1 MPSRTFRRPANEE
14 VAQTPKGP
22 AHAGPFFGRMP
33 SMEDIDVAAA
43 ISYNRIKGK
52 RLWAQEDL
60 PFPLSLKMMGEF
72 FLSPDS
78 QTFAMVV
85 AMFQY
90 SHAVKADGKLG
101 PATYALMTSITPAVP
116 ESPESHDFA
125 STVAA
130 AVEDAFKPA
139 RTGVSNCL
147 VIAGETVK
155 ISDELI
161 AAGITASNYIDDGEK
176 QFKNYRTRDSVSV
189 FVLHE
194 SVTMSTA
201 QTNRIL
207 DVKRRNSA
215 KAGKNGG
222 KGWDYGIHLN
232 LSPDGH
238 ITCHADLVHHRL
250 VQANQMNNASFGIE
264 VVNPYNPKFAKA
276 PFTATIHGPWWCW
289 KPRGAE
295 KVYTVPTPAQMRA
308 MTPLC
313 KFLCDAIPGLPL
325 SFPTSGLNRRQ
336 TRIKNWRGK
345 AKTGAGIVAHR
356 DFASHADGRYLLE
369 HVMRELKVT

>member
-1 MPSRTFRRPANEE
+1 MP
-14 VAQTPKGP
+14 G
-22 AHAGPFFGRMP
+22 
-33 SMEDIDVAAA
+33 MEDIDVAAA
-43 ISYNRIKGK
+43 IAYNRKK
-52 RLWAQEDL
+52 SKKLWSQGDL
-60 PFPLSLKMMGEF
+60 PFPLSLVMMGEF
-72 FLSPDS
+72 FLSPDT

-85 AMFQY
+85 AMFQH
-90 SHAVKADGKLG
+90 SHGVKPDGKLG

-116 ESPESHDFA
+116 ESPESHDFE
-125 STVAA
+125 STAAA

-147 VIAGETVK
+147 VIAGEMVS

-176 QFKNYRTRDSVSV
+176 QFKNYRKRDSVSV

-215 KAGKNGG
+215 KRGKNGG

-238 ITCHADLVHHRL
+238 LTCHADLVHHRL

-276 PFTATIHGPWWCW
+276 PFTATIQGPWWCW

-295 KVYTVPTPAQMRA
+295 KVYTVPTPAQTRA
-308 MTPLC
+308 MNPL
-313 KFLCDAIPGLPL
+313 
-325 SFPTSGLNRRQ
+325 
-336 TRIKNWRGK
+336 
-345 AKTGAGIVAHR
+345 
-356 DFASHADGRYLLE
+356 
-369 HVMRELKVT
+369 